1 MPTRVLTG
9 RAGSP
14 FTFATFNEDR
24 LLAPGQVGWRVMR
37 DVYRYDTVGKSTR
50 IFGVVADPVG
60 HSLSPVVHNAALAA
74 AGASLVALVLTVRA
88 DRASAAL
95 ASMKSDFVAAV
106 KATGRKQL
114 IIAGVVTEVCVAFV
128 ALSAIAEG
136 YEVFAV
142 TDASGTFNPV
152 VRDGAWN
159 RMSAAGVQLVNWFAV
174 ACELHRDWRRD
185 VEGLA
190 TLLGDHI
197 PDYRNLM
204 TSYGAVRGA
213 IPQAA
218 PGA

>member
-1 MPTRVLTG
+1 MTKPYNRLDLDQAVVLLVDHQAGLMSLVRDFDPDRFKNNVLAVADLAAYFKLPTILTTSFEDGPNGPIMPELK
-9 RAGSP
+9 AKFPDAP
-14 FTFATFNEDR
+14 FIAR
-24 LLAPGQVGWRVMR
+24 PGQ
-37 DVYRYDTVGKSTR
+37 
-50 IFGVVADPVG
+50 I
-60 HSLSPVVHNAALAA
+60 NAW
-74 AGASLVALVLTVRA
+74 
-88 DRASAAL
+88 DNP
-95 ASMKSDFVAAV
+95 DFVAAV

-204 TSYGAVRGA
+204 TSYGALRGTSPNA
-213 IPQAA
+213 KS
-218 PGA
+218 GA

>member
-1 MPTRVLTG
+1 MSKPYNRLDLDQAVVLLVDHQAGLMSLVRDFDPDRFKNNVLAVADLAAYFQLPTILTTSFEDGPNGPIMPELK
-9 RAGSP
+9 AKFPDAP
-14 FTFATFNEDR
+14 FIAR
-24 LLAPGQVGWRVMR
+24 PGQ
-37 DVYRYDTVGKSTR
+37 
-50 IFGVVADPVG
+50 I
-60 HSLSPVVHNAALAA
+60 NAW
-74 AGASLVALVLTVRA
+74 
-88 DRASAAL
+88 DNP
-95 ASMKSDFVAAV
+95 DFVAAV

-142 TDASGTFNPV
+142 ADASGTFNPV

-185 VEGLA
+185 VDGLA

-204 TSYGAVRGA
+204 TSYAAVRGNA
-213 IPQAA
+213 PHAA